1 MTDLTDYNI
10 DLDAEGSSSG
20 GGKLKEGR
28 YNLDYAG
35 SEIIEGAN
43 GWVALKLHFEI
54 HDTTINVATTF
65 TLKHDTSEKAV
76 EIGADSLRRFAKACG
91 LSGAFKNADK
101 ELMGKSVSCELKHN
115 EKGYLDIA
123 DNFGNAWQPAT
134 TNTSQPNGEEKVEAV
149 DETVPF

>member
-10 DLDAEGSSSG
+10 DLDEEGSSSG
-20 GGKLKEGR
+20 GSKLEEGR

-43 GWVALKLHFEI
+43 GWKALKIHFEI
-54 HDTTINVATTF
+54 QDTTINVTTTF

-76 EIGADSLRRFAKACG
+76 EIGAESLRKFAKACG
-91 LSGAFKNADK
+91 VSGAFKNADDQ
-101 ELMGKSVSCELKHN
+101 LINKSVSCELKKN
-115 EKGYLDIA
+115 DKGYLDVA

-134 TNTSQPNGEEKVEAV
+134 TSKPNSEEKDSAV
-149 DETVPF
+149 NETVPF